1 MRSFGLTSLCIWL
14 FVSCSWFCLWGISFY
29 FIMDPILA
37 TVFFP
42 FALRLGLTL
51 HSVKKYWLAIYAAE
65 WSGLLLLA
73 VSLPSYHWQALVT
86 ASVLS
91 IPITLLARRY
101 YKGVQWC
108 LLVVMAVS
116 ITVLAVLNTLALSS
130 FHFFDISNTQRLG
143 FVFLVSMTSGL
154 MLVPSCYLIWNYL
167 FQKSWIPLT
176 VDVVSRP
183 VEFRSQHLFFF
194 CLLFIANI
202 LLQVHLPEQLSLF
215 APFCLAIPIIVLA
228 FRYGWEGALLGTLLN
243 SIALIAAR
251 SEISSIEIVDLLL
264 SLSAQSLTG
273 ILLGIGIQHQR
284 DLNTRL
290 SKQLKRNY
298 SLSRQLVTAE
308 ESVRQNIAREL
319 HDEIGQNI
327 TAIRTQASI
336 LKRLEITPAGGQ
348 CADSIEQL
356 SLNIYDTTKGLLS
369 QLRPKT
375 LDDLGL
381 KAAIEQVIRDLDFES
396 QEIDVAM
403 LYPKAVDTV
412 MTDMLQ
418 ITLFRVVQEA
428 LNNIAKYA
436 NASEVLIA
444 FSVDSNITME
454 IEDNGIGFKTSD
466 TLKGFGLR
474 GMKERIEAL
483 GGQCVITSFTQPK
496 MPLNI
501 PAGSIQPSGTTI
513 RVVLPLFAPNYSQQ
527 QYKSH

>member
-1 MRSFGLTSLCIWL
+1 MRSFSLTTLCIWL
-14 FVSCSWFCLWGISFY
+14 FVCCSWFCLWGISYY

-42 FALRLGLTL
+42 FALRLGLIL
-51 HSVKKYWLAIYAAE
+51 HSLKKYWLAIYSAE

-73 VSLPSYHWQALVT
+73 LSLPQYSWLALFI
-86 ASVLS
+86 ASVVS
-91 IPITLLARRY
+91 MPVTLLARRY
-101 YKGVQWC
+101 YKGVQWR
-108 LLVVMAVS
+108 LLTVMAIA
-116 ITVLAVLNTLALSS
+116 ITTLALINMLVLNGV
-130 FHFFDISNTQRLG
+130 HFFDLFNTRRLG
-143 FVFLVSMTSGL
+143 FIFLISITSGL

-167 FQKSWIPLT
+167 FQKAWVPLT
-176 VDVVSRP
+176 VDVVSRS

-243 SIALIAAR
+243 SIALIAVR
-251 SEISSIEIVDLLL
+251 SEVSSIETVDLLL
-264 SLSAQSLTG
+264 SLSAQSITG

-284 DLNTRL
+284 DLNTKL

-336 LKRLEITPAGGQ
+336 LKRVETSQAGES
-348 CADSIEQL
+348 CSSSIEQL

-381 KAAIEQVIRDLDFES
+381 KAAFEQVIRDLNFEA
-396 QEIDVAM
+396 QDIDVAM
-403 LYPKAVDTV
+403 SYPKNIDDV
-412 MTDMLQ
+412 MSDMLQ
-418 ITLFRVVQEA
+418 ITLFRVAQEA

-436 NASEVLIA
+436 KATEVLITL
-444 FSVDSNITME
+444 SVDDNITME
-454 IEDNGIGFKTSD
+454 IEDNGVGFKNSD

-483 GGQCVITSFTQPK
+483 GGQCVITSHTQPK
-496 MPLNI
+496 SELQMYYYHPPL
-501 PAGSIQPSGTTI
+501 AGTNI
-513 RVVLPLFAPNYSQQ
+513 RVVLPQLS
-527 QYKSH
+527 SLS